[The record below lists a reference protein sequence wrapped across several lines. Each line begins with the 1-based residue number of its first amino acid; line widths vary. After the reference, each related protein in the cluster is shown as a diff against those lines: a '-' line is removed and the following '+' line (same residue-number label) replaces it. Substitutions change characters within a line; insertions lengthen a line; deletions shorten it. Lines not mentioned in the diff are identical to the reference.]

1 MIRVGFIE
9 PGGGGTGGSN
19 YMKNLLNAVTMAG
32 GDVAPVLI
40 VPPDMPDTALA
51 AFPRVETIR
60 TKLANETG
68 LGWKLRRVLMRLTGS
83 DFVMDQFLR
92 RNRIAALSHSCRLG
106 KRARTPTLCWIP
118 DFQHRRM
125 PEFFQP
131 QELRQRDGLFLRM
144 CETCTTI
151 IVSSHDAQNDLARFA
166 PSAVAK
172 SRVLQFVSGLCD
184 VERQENLTELRARYG
199 FVGPYFFLPNQFW
212 AHKNHRLVVD
222 ALAILKAR
230 GIPLLVLCTGHTE
243 DRRQPGYFAELMAH
257 VKAKGVEEEF
267 RVLGLVPYGD
277 LSSLMR
283 HALAVVNP
291 SLFEGWSTSVEEAKS
306 LGKTVILSD
315 IPVHREQ
322 APERGHY
329 FRPDGPEEL
338 ADALLRVAGNWN
350 AEEELSEQ
358 EKAQAALPDRFS
370 SFARAYHAIIH
381 DTLEKCP

>member
-230 GIPLLVLCTGHTE
+230 G
-243 DRRQPGYFAELMAH
+243 R
-257 VKAKGVEEEF
+257 
-267 RVLGLVPYGD
+267 
-277 LSSLMR
+277 
-283 HALAVVNP
+283 
-291 SLFEGWSTSVEEAKS
+291 
-306 LGKTVILSD
+306 
-315 IPVHREQ
+315 
-322 APERGHY
+322 
-329 FRPDGPEEL
+329 
-338 ADALLRVAGNWN
+338 
-350 AEEELSEQ
+350 
-358 EKAQAALPDRFS
+358 
-370 SFARAYHAIIH
+370 
-381 DTLEKCP
+381 